1 MLFDKNKH
9 LVFTIVLFFIFSMLI
24 IPQPTSAQ
32 LNDEWKKSYGGA
44 GKDIAKSVIF
54 TEDGG
59 LLIAGSTRSFGEGK
73 LYNFHIVKTNNN
85 GYTEWR
91 RTYGGKFDDEAED
104 IIQTDDGGFL
114 IAGSSESFQGR
125 AQYDFYMI
133 KTDSKGRKK
142 WDAGF
147 GGNYNEKCYSVIQTD
162 DGGYLL
168 AGSTITY
175 GARGNDFWVVKT
187 NETGAVVEDDNSTWK
202 RAFGGDGDDICRSVI
217 KTDDGNY
224 LLAGYTDSFGD
235 PGQGSYLVKINGKG
249 EKIWERASGGTF
261 DDYVYDAIST
271 EDGGFVYVGST
282 TSYGAGEES
291 FWLVKTNSK
300 GYEEWNYS
308 SDGGYDE
315 VAYSVVETKD
325 GNYLMGGY
333 TSSYGQGGMD
343 FWAVEVNEKGK
354 AVSKKTFG
362 SGGDEVAY
370 SIAKSENGKY
380 ALAGYTESYGA
391 GQSDFWVVKIGRP
404 YKIPVLW
411 VIAGSAGIVATVVI
425 AFKLS
430 KKYRLF

>member
-1 MLFDKNKH
+1 MLFGKNKH
-9 LVFTIVLFFIFSMLI
+9 LVVLIVLFFIFSMLI

-32 LNDEWKKSYGGA
+32 LNDEWKKSYGGS

-54 TEDGG
+54 TDDGG
-59 LLIAGSTRSFGEGK
+59 LLIAGYTRSFGEGK

-104 IIQTDDGGFL
+104 IIQTKDGGFA

-133 KTDSKGRKK
+133 KTDSKGRKQ
-142 WDAGF
+142 WDFGD
-147 GGNYNEKCYSVIQTD
+147 GGNYDEKCYSIIQTD

-175 GARGNDFWVVKT
+175 GARGTDFWVVKVDSGG
-187 NETGAVVEDDNSTWK
+187 NKSWSKAY
-202 RAFGGDGDDICRSVI
+202 GGDGDDICRSVI
-217 KTDDGNY
+217 KTGDGNY

-235 PGQGSYLVKINGKG
+235 PGQGSYLVKIDKEG
-249 EKIWERASGGTF
+249 EKIWDRASGGTF
-261 DDYVYDAIST
+261 DDYAYDVILT

-291 FWLVKTNSK
+291 FWLVKTDPE
-300 GYEEWNYS
+300 GHEEWNYS
-308 SDGGYDE
+308 SDGSYDE
-315 VAYSVVETKD
+315 VAYSVVETDD

-333 TSSYGQGGMD
+333 TSSYGQGGRD
-343 FWAVEVNEKGK
+343 FWAVEVNDKGEE
-354 AVSKKTFG
+354 VSKKTFG
-362 SGGDEVAY
+362 SGGDEIAY
-370 SIAKSENGKY
+370 SIARSDNGKY

-404 YKIPVLW
+404 YKIPALW
-411 VIAGSAGIVATVVI
+411 VIVGSVGIVVAVVI

-430 KKYRLF
+430 KRYRLF

>member
-1 MLFDKNKH
+1 MVFDKSKH
-9 LVFTIVLFFIFSMLI
+9 LVVLIALLLIFSILI
-24 IPQPTSAQ
+24 IPKPASGQ

-44 GKDIAKSVIF
+44 GKDVAKSVIF

-59 LLIAGSTRSFGEGK
+59 LLIAGSTRSFGPGK
-73 LYNFHIVKTNNN
+73 LYNYHIVKTNNN

-104 IIQTDDGGFL
+104 IIQTDDGGFA
-114 IAGSSESFQGR
+114 IAGSSESYQGR
-125 AQYDFYMI
+125 AQYDFYLI
-133 KTDSKGRKK
+133 KTDSEGKK
-142 WDAGF
+142 QWDTGF
-147 GGNYNEKCYSVIQTD
+147 GGNYNERCYSVIQTD
-162 DGGYLL
+162 DGGYMM

-175 GARGNDFWVVKT
+175 GARGNDFWVVKLDSGG
-187 NETGAVVEDDNSTWK
+187 NMTWSE
-202 RAFGGDGDDICRSVI
+202 AYGGDGDDICRSVI
-217 KTDDGNY
+217 KTGDGNY

-235 PGQGSYLVKINGKG
+235 PGQGSYLVKINEEG
-249 EKIWERASGGTF
+249 EKIWERAAGGTF
-261 DDYVYDAIST
+261 DDYVYDVILT

-291 FWLVKTNSK
+291 FWLVKTDSK

-315 VAYSVVETKD
+315 VAYSVVKTDD

-343 FWAVEVNEKGK
+343 FWAVEINPQGEE
-354 AVSKKTFG
+354 VSKKTFG

-370 SIAKSENGKY
+370 SITKSENGKY

-391 GQSDFWVVKIGRP
+391 GQSDYWVVKIGRP
-404 YKIPVLW
+404 YKIPLLW
-411 VIAGSAGIVATVVI
+411 VVGGSIGIVTAVVI

-430 KKYRLF
+430 KRYRLF